1 MQIESL
7 KVFCDLAET
16 ESFTKAAQINS
27 VTQSAVSQQISSLE
41 RQFKSLLIERSKKKF
56 RLTRE
61 GQVLYDYSK
70 QIIQTYDALHSK
82 LQEIKDII
90 SGTIRVATI
99 YSIGLHDLPPYIKR
113 FLKEYPTVHV
123 HVEYRRA
130 NQVYEDVLGNVVDL
144 GLVAY
149 PTKDAKLELV
159 PLRKDPLVLI
169 CHPQHPFAKLRTIKL
184 KNIAGQKFIG
194 FEPDIPTRKAL
205 DRIFKDHD
213 VDVRNV
219 MEFDNIE
226 TVKRAVEIDA
236 GISIVPQGTIT
247 QEVTK
252 QTLAAAQIDDADF
265 YRPLAVVY
273 KKSKVLSPAMRQ
285 FIALLKE
292 AAVKEGH

>member
-16 ESFTKAAQINS
+16 ESFTKAAQINE

-61 GQVLYDYSK
+61 GQVLYDFSK
-70 QIIQTYDALHSK
+70 QIIQTYSELQNK
-82 LQEIKDII
+82 LQEIKNII
-90 SGTIRVATI
+90 SGTIRVSTI

-113 FLKEYPTVHV
+113 FLKDHPTVHV

-130 NQVYEDVLGNVVDL
+130 NQVYDDVNSNVVDL

-149 PTKDAKLELV
+149 PVKDAKLEIV
-159 PLRKDPLVLI
+159 SLRKDPLVLI
-169 CHPQHPFAKLRTIKL
+169 CHPQHPFAKQKTIKL
-184 KNIAGQKFIG
+184 KAIADQKFIG
-194 FEPDIPTRKAL
+194 FEPDIPTRKAIDKVL
-205 DRIFKDHD
+205 KEQNIEVKT
-213 VDVRNV
+213 V

-236 GISIVPQGTIT
+236 GVSIVPLGTIS
-247 QEVTK
+247 QEVSK
-252 QTLAAAQIDDADF
+252 QTLAAVTIEDAEL
-265 YRPLAVVY
+265 YRPLAAIY
-273 KKSKVLSPAMRQ
+273 KKGKVLTPAMRQ
-285 FIALLKE
+285 FINV
-292 AAVKEGH
+292 VKEGSAKV

>member
-16 ESFTKAAQINS
+16 ESFTKAAQING

-61 GQVLYDYSK
+61 GQVLYDFSK
-70 QIIQTYDALHSK
+70 QIIQTYDGLHSK

-99 YSIGLHDLPPYIKR
+99 YSIGLHDLPPYIKK
-113 FLKEYPTVHV
+113 FLKDYPTVHV

-130 NQVYEDVLGNVVDL
+130 NQVYEDVLSNVVDL

-149 PTKDAKLELV
+149 PTKDSKLEIV
-159 PLRKDPLVLI
+159 PLRKDPMVLI
-169 CHPQHPFAKLRTIKL
+169 CHPQNPFAKQKSIKL
-184 KNIAGQKFIG
+184 KAITDHKFVG

-205 DRIFKDHD
+205 DK
-213 VDVRNV
+213 VLKEQNVEVKTV

-236 GISIVPQGTIT
+236 GISIVPLGTIS
-247 QEVTK
+247 QEISK
-252 QTLAAAQIDDADF
+252 QTLAAVPIEDAEMF
-265 YRPLAVVY
+265 RPLAAIY
-273 KKSKVLSPAMRQ
+273 KKGKVLSPAMRQ
-285 FIALLKE
+285 FINILKE
-292 AAVKEGH
+292 IGTKA